1 MKEHARDKESEIRC
15 SKIERRRKERFAW
28 ATRGLK
34 TRERIAKV
42 VKKSFRVLG
51 NKYDEL
57 K

>member
-1 MKEHARDKESEIRC
+1 MKEQARDKEREIRC
-15 SKIERRRKERFAW
+15 SKIERRRKERFAC

-42 VKKSFRVLG
+42 VKESFRVLG